1 MITNEQR
8 ETLLSNLTKKGLN
21 KRTQNYILK
30 YANKNSELFPDSID
44 MDKLI
49 DRLSTNIDK
58 NISYDLL
65 NPLLNGAY
73 FSGKK
78 NIRLSPVLLFNKKL
92 REGTTLHEIDHA
104 ATTSDVENP
113 KEYLTEKFKEDFQ
126 FLEKLPAKL
135 RESDFFI
142 KFRDSMLK
150 GYMKSNKARIVGI
163 HGSKNRALNEGITRY
178 KQLRYTGE
186 DLKGGYQTYIRDAY
200 GPECKVVSEI
210 SKIIGE
216 DNLVKMSFNNDFEG
230 MCKLFSERTD
240 GKGNLEEI
248 SAKLE

>member
-1 MITNEQR
+1 M
-8 ETLLSNLTKKGLN
+8 
-21 KRTQNYILK
+21 
-30 YANKNSELFPDSID
+30 
-44 MDKLI
+44 
-49 DRLSTNIDK
+49 
-58 NISYDLL
+58 
-65 NPLLNGAY
+65 
-73 FSGKK
+73 
-78 NIRLSPVLLFNKKL
+78 
-92 REGTTLHEIDHA
+92 
-104 ATTSDVENP
+104 
-113 KEYLTEKFKEDFQ
+113 TEKFKEDFP

-186 DLKGGYQTYIRDAY
+186 ELKGGYQTYIRDAY
-200 GPECKVVSEI
+200 GPECKFVSEI

-216 DNLVKMSFNNDFEG
+216 DNLVKMSFNNDFDG

-248 SAKLE
+248 SAKLEETHSRIRHLRPIKFIKNYSSISRQLKECKKVVQEKDSQDISKNIRNDEPTFGDQFQEMVQKDINLEEYQKPSIDKEKTLDIGNQQVSYERTRW